1 MKRLFLISLLGLFSF
16 QAQSQRYLTKNGMI
30 SLYSKTPFETI
41 EAQNSTVNCALDAK
55 TSDFVFKVLMKSF
68 EFKRALMQEHFN
80 ENYVES
86 DKFPNAMFKGKVTNL
101 NSIDFK
107 KAGVYPAIVEGDLTM
122 HGKSKHITT
131 KGSFEV
137 NDRKVNGKC
146 HFNLKVEDFGIKV
159 PSAVTD
165 KIAESI
171 QIDVNVMMDVM

>member
-1 MKRLFLISLLGLFSF
+1 MKRLLLIAVIALFGF

-41 EAQNSTVNCALDAK
+41 EAQNNQVNCALDAN

-86 DKFPNAMFKGKVTNL
+86 DKYPNAMFKGKITNL
-101 NSIDFK
+101 KNIDFK
-107 KAGVYPAIVEGDLTM
+107 KDGIYQAMVEGDLTM
-122 HGKSKHITT
+122 HGTSKHINT
-131 KGSFEV
+131 KGSFEIK
-137 NDRKVNGKC
+137 DGKVNGKC
-146 HFNLKVEDFGIKV
+146 RFAIKVEDYGIKV
-159 PSAVTD
+159 PTAVTD

-171 QIDVNVMMDVM
+171 QIDVNVMLGIM